1 MNQDKTAQEYKE
13 YYTKGYQTDI
23 ASIKISEKEMAF
35 TFKDGTTKRSNYR
48 YVGKEILTYEAGNR
62 GVRYL
67 FEAEDK
73 ESGAF
78 NSVITR
84 LHRLTPNIFIYMQE
98 MKVKKHC

>member
-1 MNQDKTAQEYKE
+1 
-13 YYTKGYQTDI
+13 
-23 ASIKISEKEMAF
+23 MAF

-78 NSVITR
+78 RYI
-84 LHRLTPNIFIYMQE
+84 Q
-98 MKVKKHC
+98 